1 MAATG
6 RHGSRRLLVQAL
18 YQRQLAG
25 HTGAEIV
32 AQFSSQK
39 DFEKVDVE
47 YFRRLL
53 GEILADTAG
62 LDALIAGD
70 ADRPV
75 AQLDPV
81 EHAILWLGL
90 TELRAHPEL
99 PLKVVCSEG
108 CRGICPACGK
118 NRNLEACSCV
128 AEGAPGP
135 FDILKNLKGKK
146 E

>member
-18 YQRQLAG
+18 YQRHLAG
-25 HTGAEIV
+25 HTAAEIV

-90 TELRAHPEL
+90 MELQSHPEI
-99 PLKVVCSEG
+99 PVKVVITEAVQLAKEFG
-108 CRGICPACGK
+108 ATDGYRYINALLDKVAQKLRPA
-118 NRNLEACSCV
+118 A
-128 AEGAPGP
+128 
-135 FDILKNLKGKK
+135 
-146 E
+146 

>member
-18 YQRQLAG
+18 YQYQLTGHSPAELARQFA
-25 HTGAEIV
+25 AE
-32 AQFSSQK
+32 K

-53 GEILADTAG
+53 DEVLADTAA

-75 AQLDPV
+75 EQLDPV
-81 EHAILWLGL
+81 EHGILWLGI
-90 TELRAHPEL
+90 TELQGHPEV
-99 PLKVVCSEG
+99 PLKVVITEAVRLALEFG
-108 CRGICPACGK
+108 ATDGHRYINALLDRLAPRVRPA
-118 NRNLEACSCV
+118 A
-128 AEGAPGP
+128 
-135 FDILKNLKGKK
+135 
-146 E
+146 

>member
-18 YQRQLAG
+18 YQYQLTGHSPAELARQFA
-25 HTGAEIV
+25 AE
-32 AQFSSQK
+32 K

-53 GEILADTAG
+53 DEVLADTAA

-75 AQLDPV
+75 EQLDPV
-81 EHAILWLGL
+81 E
-90 TELRAHPEL
+90 
-99 PLKVVCSEG
+99 
-108 CRGICPACGK
+108 
-118 NRNLEACSCV
+118 
-128 AEGAPGP
+128 
-135 FDILKNLKGKK
+135 
-146 E
+146 

>member
-25 HTGAEIV
+25 HTAAEIV

-62 LDALIAGD
+62 LDTLIAGD

-75 AQLDPV
+75 VQLDPV

-90 TELRAHPEL
+90 MELRAHPEI
-99 PLKVVCSEG
+99 PVKVVITEAVQLAKEFG
-108 CRGICPACGK
+108 ATDGHRYINALLDKVAPKLRPA
-118 NRNLEACSCV
+118 A
-128 AEGAPGP
+128 
-135 FDILKNLKGKK
+135 
-146 E
+146 

>member
-25 HTGAEIV
+25 HTAAEIV
-32 AQFSSQK
+32 AQFASQK

-62 LDALIAGD
+62 LDTLIAGD

-90 TELRAHPEL
+90 TELRAHPEI
-99 PLKVVCSEG
+99 PVKVVINEAVQLAKEFG
-108 CRGICPACGK
+108 ATDGHRYINALLDKVAPKLRPA
-118 NRNLEACSCV
+118 A
-128 AEGAPGP
+128 
-135 FDILKNLKGKK
+135 
-146 E
+146 

>member
-25 HTGAEIV
+25 HTAAEIV

-90 TELRAHPEL
+90 TELRAHPEI
-99 PLKVVCSEG
+99 PVKVVINEAVQLAKEFG
-108 CRGICPACGK
+108 ATDGHRYINALLDKVAPKLRPA
-118 NRNLEACSCV
+118 A
-128 AEGAPGP
+128 
-135 FDILKNLKGKK
+135 
-146 E
+146 

>member
-25 HTGAEIV
+25 HTAAEIV

-53 GEILADTAG
+53 GEVLADTAG
-62 LDALIAGD
+62 LDDLIAGD

-90 TELRAHPEL
+90 TELRAHPEI
-99 PLKVVCSEG
+99 PLKVVITEAVQLAREFG
-108 CRGICPACGK
+108 ATDGHRYINALLDKVAPKLRPA
-118 NRNLEACSCV
+118 A
-128 AEGAPGP
+128 
-135 FDILKNLKGKK
+135 
-146 E
+146 

>member
-25 HTGAEIV
+25 HTAAEIV
-32 AQFSSQK
+32 AQFASQK

-90 TELRAHPEL
+90 TELRAHPEI
-99 PLKVVCSEG
+99 PVKVVINEAVQLAKEFG
-108 CRGICPACGK
+108 ATDGHRYINALLDKVAPKLRPA
-118 NRNLEACSCV
+118 A
-128 AEGAPGP
+128 
-135 FDILKNLKGKK
+135 
-146 E
+146 

>member
-1 MAATG
+1 M
-6 RHGSRRLLVQAL
+6 QAL
-18 YQRQLAG
+18 FQRQLAG
-25 HTGAEIV
+25 HTAAEIV
-32 AQFSSQK
+32 AQFASQK

-90 TELRAHPEL
+90 TELRAHPEI
-99 PLKVVCSEG
+99 PVKVVINEAVQLAKEFG
-108 CRGICPACGK
+108 ATDGHRYINALLDKVAPKLRPA
-118 NRNLEACSCV
+118 A
-128 AEGAPGP
+128 
-135 FDILKNLKGKK
+135 
-146 E
+146 

>member
-18 YQRQLAG
+18 YQHQLAG
-25 HTGAEIV
+25 HTGTEIV

-53 GEILADTAG
+53 GEILADAAG

-90 TELRAHPEL
+90 MELRSHPEI
-99 PLKVVCSEG
+99 PVKVVITESVQLAKEFG
-108 CRGICPACGK
+108 ATDGHRYINALLDKVAPKLRPA
-118 NRNLEACSCV
+118 A
-128 AEGAPGP
+128 
-135 FDILKNLKGKK
+135 
-146 E
+146 

>member
-25 HTGAEIV
+25 HTGAEIL

-47 YFRRLL
+47 YFRCLL
-53 GEILADTAG
+53 GEVLADTAA

-90 TELRAHPEL
+90 TELRAHPEI
-99 PLKVVCSEG
+99 PLKVV
-108 CRGICPACGK
+108 IA
-118 NRNLEACSCV
+118 EAVQLAKEFGATDGHRYINALLDKV
-128 AEGAPGP
+128 APKLRPVA
-135 FDILKNLKGKK
+135 
-146 E
+146 

>member
-25 HTGAEIV
+25 HTAAEIV

-62 LDALIAGD
+62 LDVLIAGD
-70 ADRPV
+70 ADRPL

-90 TELRAHPEL
+90 AELQGHPEI
-99 PLKVVCSEG
+99 PVKVVITEAVQLAKEFG
-108 CRGICPACGK
+108 ATDGHRYINALLDKVAQKLRPA
-118 NRNLEACSCV
+118 A
-128 AEGAPGP
+128 
-135 FDILKNLKGKK
+135 
-146 E
+146 

>member
-25 HTGAEIV
+25 HTAAEIV

-53 GEILADTAG
+53 GEVLADTAG

-70 ADRPV
+70 ADRPI

-90 TELRAHPEL
+90 MELQSHPEI
-99 PLKVVCSEG
+99 PVKVVITEAVQLAKEFG
-108 CRGICPACGK
+108 ATDGHRYINALLDKVAPKLRPA
-118 NRNLEACSCV
+118 A
-128 AEGAPGP
+128 
-135 FDILKNLKGKK
+135 
-146 E
+146 